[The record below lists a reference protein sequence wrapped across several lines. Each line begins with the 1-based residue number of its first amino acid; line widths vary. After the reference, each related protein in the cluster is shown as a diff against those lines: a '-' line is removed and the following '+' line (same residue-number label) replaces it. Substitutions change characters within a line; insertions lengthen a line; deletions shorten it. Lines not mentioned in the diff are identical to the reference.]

1 MGQGLEQFRGQLISD
16 VQRGLSAWVADDSS
30 VLCWENEVG
39 YSVVG
44 LGFVWC
50 MGDLRKV
57 GLCGSSSLW

>member
-1 MGQGLEQFRGQLISD
+1 MSKLDTCST
-16 VQRGLSAWVADDSS
+16 LSAWVDDDSS

-39 YSVVG
+39 YSVVE

-57 GLCGSSSLW
+57 GLCGVWVTYVRLVCVVYG